1 VDICGNH
8 ISERQVELTYV
19 FIAPHHTIHQPVKNA
34 TKSLGKI
41 INLFYDIR
49 KGEWIPVSKMFWLH
63 FLLMMVFYF
72 LKPARDSLFLNENGP
87 DDLPYVYILLA
98 VFSIPVAQILTFLIR
113 KYTIRSVSI
122 ASLLFLS
129 LNILVIRWLIRF
141 ELQYIYM
148 AFYIWVGIFGILV
161 ISLFW
166 ILANDVFRP
175 AQSQRIFTFLTLGA
189 ILGAILGS
197 QSSSMLVSLNV
208 LSTENLLYLTS
219 GLLILS
225 SAIVI
230 SLPPGLNKEQSISRV
245 TDKNKATVFGIA
257 RYVVR
262 SRYQLM
268 ISAIIGLT
276 MITTTF
282 TDYQFKAI
290 AFASYTDQ
298 EDLTAFLGM
307 FYAGISLASL
317 LIQVLLSNQIIKKL
331 GLTGSILTRPV
342 GMMFG
347 AVMMAIEPVLASVII
362 LNGFDGASRYSIDKT
377 GRELLFLPL
386 PQYVKEQTKIF
397 IDIFVDRFSRG
408 VAGVLLLGFIIW
420 LPSPVYSLTF
430 VVIALLVT
438 WILLGYSAKKEY
450 VRKFR
455 SSVQKQLMDIGSV
468 NVNLNEPS
476 ILSVIKDALNSENR
490 SQILHTLLLLENRSA
505 EKVADE
511 LQMLLYHKD
520 RAIKLLALKLLQDVD
535 SINLTEEI
543 ELMLF
548 DADPEIRLETIYYLC
563 KQSSKDPATVIKSY
577 LNHVDYKIKSAAFG
591 CASKHQGMA
600 SEFVDPKF
608 IDDLISYE
616 GKEAVVIKAQLAEA
630 LGYVKDDELAFK
642 YLLKLLEVGHPL
654 VLKKVLASM
663 AQQKNDRF
671 LPVIIGKLTDH
682 NAGIEAQKALAS
694 YGPEYLISLAKY
706 FFNDA
711 LDPEI
716 RKKIP
721 DVLSMIP
728 QQAAADHLF
737 NMISVDEPTIRYH
750 VIKNLNRLKRS
761 HSFIEMN
768 KTVVQGTI
776 VREAIYY
783 FKLMAIKMLQPQQSN
798 QLLIRALD
806 EKMQHVVERIFHL
819 LGLVYDD
826 NDMYGTYLSLQST
839 SPEKRSAAVEFLDN
853 ILSAEVKSIINP
865 IVVYQPD
872 TEKFLIGQKLFNIPV
887 YTYEDG
893 LIYLMEN
900 EDRWLSI
907 CAIYS
912 VSPQCPGTLQLKVKE
927 ALSALD
933 PVIKETAQL
942 VVKRNQKIMNVN

>member
-1 VDICGNH
+1 
-8 ISERQVELTYV
+8 
-19 FIAPHHTIHQPVKNA
+19 
-34 TKSLGKI
+34 
-41 INLFYDIR
+41 
-49 KGEWIPVSKMFWLH
+49 MFGLH

-98 VFSIPVAQILTFLIR
+98 VFSIPVAQILTRLMR

-129 LNILVIRWLIRF
+129 MNIMVIRWFILF
-141 ELQYIYM
+141 DLQWIYM

-175 AQSQRIFTFLTLGA
+175 AQSKRIFTFLTLGA

-197 QSSSMLVSLNV
+197 QSSSILVSLGV
-208 LSTENLLYLTS
+208 LSTENLLYLTF
-219 GLLILS
+219 GLLLLS
-225 SAIVI
+225 SAVVY
-230 SLPPGLNKEQSISRV
+230 SMPAGLNKKHTIDDAPE
-245 TDKNKATVFGIA
+245 KNRYKVFGVV
-257 RYVVR
+257 RYVIR

-268 ISAIIGLT
+268 ISAIIALT

-290 AFASYTDQ
+290 AFASYTNKD
-298 EDLTAFLGM
+298 DLTAFLGM

-317 LIQVLLSNQIIKKL
+317 LIQVLFSNQIIKKM
-331 GLTGSILTRPV
+331 GLTGAILTRPV

-347 AVMMAIEPVLASVII
+347 AVMMVLEPVLASVII

-386 PQYVKEQTKIF
+386 SQYVKEQTKIF

-408 VAGVLLLGFIIW
+408 VAGVLLMGFIIW
-420 LPSPVYSLTF
+420 LPSPVYSITF
-430 VVIALLVT
+430 VVIAFLVM

-450 VRKFR
+450 VRIFR
-455 SSVQKQLMDIGSV
+455 SSVQKQLTDIGSV
-468 NVNLNEPS
+468 NVNLNESS

-490 SQILHTLLLLENRSA
+490 SQILHTLLLLENGSA

-511 LQMLLYHKD
+511 LQILLSHKD
-520 RAIKLLALKLLQDVD
+520 RTIRLRALKLLQDVD

-543 ELMLF
+543 ALMLA
-548 DADPEIRLETIYYLC
+548 DHDPEIRLETIYYLC
-563 KQSSKDPATVIKSY
+563 KHSGKDPASVIKSY
-577 LNHVDYKIKSAAFG
+577 LNHVDYKIKSAAIG
-591 CASKHQGMA
+591 CASKHQGLTGVL
-600 SEFVDPKF
+600 VDPELF
-608 IDDLISYE
+608 DDLISYE
-616 GKEAVVIKAQLAEA
+616 GKEAVVIKAQVAEA
-630 LGYVKDDELAFK
+630 LGYLKEVELAYK
-642 YLLKLLEVGHPL
+642 YLSKLLDVDHPL

-671 LPVIIGKLTDH
+671 IPVIIGKLKDH

-694 YGPEYLISLAKY
+694 YGPNYLSSFKNY
-706 FFNDA
+706 FFDEA
-711 LDPEI
+711 IDPET

-728 QQAAADHLF
+728 HQEAADHLF
-737 NMISVDEPTIRYH
+737 KMISIEEPAIRYH

-768 KTVVQGTI
+768 KAVAHGTI
-776 VREAIYY
+776 VREAAYY
-783 FKLMAIKMLQPQQSN
+783 FKLLAIKLQQPLQSN
-798 QLLIRALD
+798 QLLLRALE
-806 EKMQHVVERIFHL
+806 EKMQHAVERIFRL
-819 LGLVYDD
+819 LGLIYDR
-826 NDMYGTYLSLQST
+826 NDMYGTYLSLQSV
-839 SPEKRSAAVEFLDN
+839 SKEKRSAAVEFLDN
-853 ILSAEVKSIINP
+853 ILSAEDQSIIIP
-865 IVVYQPD
+865 IVDYQPD
-872 TEKFLIGQKLFNIPV
+872 PDKFRIGQKLFNIPV

-893 LIYLMEN
+893 LIYLIEN
-900 EDRWLSI
+900 EDSWLSI

-927 ALSALD
+927 ALSARD
-933 PVIKETAQL
+933 PVIRETAEL
-942 VVKRNQKIMNVN
+942 VIKRNQKTINVN